1 MADEKRRKSFQQE
14 VTCPICFC
22 YYTSPVVLD
31 CGHCFCRMCI
41 VRCWEEPGRD
51 SRCPECRSTV
61 ARNLKV
67 SRNISNFVKMLRDW
81 DASAEREARRRRSEC
96 QRHQQPLDLF
106 CEDERVP
113 FCGDCAGPQE
123 HRGHRVVSVEEAVQ
137 VYKRQ
142 IEREKEKT
150 VAEFRRLH
158 QFLEEQEDLLLEKM
172 QELEEE
178 IARKREEH
186 LDRLSRDLIPLE
198 TLILEMEKR
207 LQRPTSEVLPDIGSL
222 LKTFEEREVIKTPV
236 VFSPALNWRAWEFS
250 DMNPFLEGVIQE
262 FKDALTS
269 DLKYLKKAKVTLDPE
284 TAHPQLILSADRLS
298 VTCGDMCEEVPD
310 NPKRFNQLTVVL
322 GREAFTEGRYS
333 WEVTVGNEEEW
344 ALGVARKSVRRKGM
358 FNFTPQE
365 GVWAM
370 GKWRGQYRALSDNP
384 YHLHPSGEL
393 RRIRVTL
400 NYTGQR
406 VAFFDVDR
414 GIALLAFAGGSFSGE
429 DLLPFFWLQERAH
442 LRLSP

>member
-1 MADEKRRKSFQQE
+1 
-14 VTCPICFC
+14 
-22 YYTSPVVLD
+22 
-31 CGHCFCRMCI
+31 
-41 VRCWEEPGRD
+41 
-51 SRCPECRSTV
+51 
-61 ARNLKV
+61 
-67 SRNISNFVKMLRDW
+67 
-81 DASAEREARRRRSEC
+81 
-96 QRHQQPLDLF
+96 
-106 CEDERVP
+106 
-113 FCGDCAGPQE
+113 
-123 HRGHRVVSVEEAVQ
+123 
-137 VYKRQ
+137 
-142 IEREKEKT
+142 
-150 VAEFRRLH
+150 
-158 QFLEEQEDLLLEKM
+158 
-172 QELEEE
+172 
-178 IARKREEH
+178 
-186 LDRLSRDLIPLE
+186 
-198 TLILEMEKR
+198 
-207 LQRPTSEVLPDIGSL
+207 
-222 LKTFEEREVIKTPV
+222 
-236 VFSPALNWRAWEFS
+236 
-250 DMNPFLEGVIQE
+250 MNPFLEGVIQE

-284 TAHPQLILSADRLS
+284 TAHPQLILSADHLS

>member
-1 MADEKRRKSFQQE
+1 FLQKRLSLDRSEAMADEKRRKSFQQE
-14 VTCPICFC
+14 VTCPICLC

-61 ARNLKV
+61 KTLKC
-67 SRNISNFVKMLRDW
+67 ITW
-81 DASAEREARRRRSEC
+81 
-96 QRHQQPLDLF
+96 QQLDYDS
-106 CEDERVP
+106 C
-113 FCGDCAGPQE
+113 
-123 HRGHRVVSVEEAVQ
+123 
-137 VYKRQ
+137 
-142 IEREKEKT
+142 
-150 VAEFRRLH
+150 
-158 QFLEEQEDLLLEKM
+158 
-172 QELEEE
+172 
-178 IARKREEH
+178 
-186 LDRLSRDLIPLE
+186 
-198 TLILEMEKR
+198 
-207 LQRPTSEVLPDIGSL
+207 SL
-222 LKTFEEREVIKTPV
+222 LFVPPPHKKTP
-236 VFSPALNWRAWEFS
+236 
-250 DMNPFLEGVIQE
+250 I
-262 FKDALTS
+262 
-269 DLKYLKKAKVTLDPE
+269 AKVTLDPE
-284 TAHPQLILSADRLS
+284 TAHPQLILSADGLS
-298 VTCGDMCEEVPD
+298 VTCGDMREEVPD

-429 DLLPFFWLQERAH
+429 DLLPFFWYKMT
-442 LRLSP
+442 LSPNMDSFSPWVSLFGGGVVIELL

>member
-1 MADEKRRKSFQQE
+1 MDVDKYRKRFQSE
-14 VTCPICFC
+14 VTCCVCLSYF
-22 YYTSPVVLD
+22 TRPVELG
-31 CGHCFCRMCI
+31 CGHNFCKTCI
-41 VRCWEEPGRD
+41 LRCWEESGERT
-51 SRCPECRSTV
+51 RCPECRTV
-61 ARNLKV
+61 VEKDFRQNRLLADLV
-67 SRNISNFVKMLRDW
+67 G
-81 DASAEREARRRRSEC
+81 REARKRRSEC

-106 CEDERVP
+106 CEDDRVP

-123 HRGHRVVSVEEAVQ
+123 HRGHRVVSAEEAVQ
-137 VYKRQ
+137 AYKVRMSGGWEWPLQ
-142 IEREKEKT
+142 GSNSAHKSVQWHKDLGDCKYKFGSKHPILFLSLDQVRGILCPPD
-150 VAEFRRLH
+150 AES
-158 QFLEEQEDLLLEKM
+158 Q
-172 QELEEE
+172 
-178 IARKREEH
+178 KREEH

-207 LQRPTSEVLPDIGSL
+207 LQRPTSEKTLKCITWQQLDYDSCSL
-222 LKTFEEREVIKTPV
+222 LFVPPPHKKTP
-236 VFSPALNWRAWEFS
+236 
-250 DMNPFLEGVIQE
+250 I
-262 FKDALTS
+262 
-269 DLKYLKKAKVTLDPE
+269 AKVTLDPE
-284 TAHPQLILSADRLS
+284 TAHPQLILSADGLS
-298 VTCGDMCEEVPD
+298 VTCGDMREEVPD

-429 DLLPFFWLQERAH
+429 DLLPFFCCFWTTTPIIQ
-442 LRLSP
+442 S